1 MRCLLVHSFGPGLPP
16 DRTFHPTVGDVSD
29 GANEKVPGQ
38 TAFRRLARRRYVERL
53 AAAQAGVISRR
64 QAYAAGI
71 TRWEV
76 RANLHARRW
85 RSFGRQSL
93 VTYTGPLT
101 DRSREWA
108 AVFEAG
114 PRGFLDGASS
124 LKAGGLRGFDVERIR
139 VSVPR
144 GGRIRRVKGI
154 DIRQTRR
161 WAADDLV
168 PGTGVPRS
176 RNEVAAV
183 RAALWAKSDKQAA
196 LLLTMTVQQGLATP
210 QHLGEQMLRIRRD
223 RRRAFLS
230 VVILDL
236 LGGVRSLGELEVARE
251 CRIRGLPEPTRQV
264 VRRGKNGTYYLDL
277 IWDAWGVVVEIDG
290 IHHSWAQN
298 VVSDALR
305 HNDVTLQDARV
316 LRLPLLG
323 LRVAADEFFAQI
335 EQALA
340 AAGCPVAYRH
350 PA

>member
-1 MRCLLVHSFGPGLPP
+1 VDGVN
-16 DRTFHPTVGDVSD
+16 DRDD
-29 GANEKVPGQ
+29 GESPRR
-38 TAFRRLARRRYVERL
+38 TAVRRLARRRYVERL
-53 AAAQAGVISRR
+53 AAAQESVVSRR
-64 QAYAAGI
+64 QVYAAGI

-124 LKAGGLRGFDVERIR
+124 LKAGGLRNFDVEKIR

-144 GGRIRRVKGI
+144 GGRVRRARGI

-168 PGTGVPRS
+168 PGVGVPRS

-196 LLLTMTVQQGLATP
+196 LVLTMSVQQGLTTP
-210 QHLGEQMLRIRRD
+210 RQLGQQMLRVRRD

-236 LGGVRSLGELEVARE
+236 VGGVRSLGELEVARE
-251 CRIRGLPEPTRQV
+251 CRTRGLPEPSRQV
-264 VRRGKNGTYYLDL
+264 VRRGRNGTYYLDL
-277 IWDAWGVVVEIDG
+277 IWDDWGVVVEIDG

-305 HNDVTLQDARV
+305 HNDVTLQNATV

-340 AAGCPVAYRH
+340 TAGCPVAYSRS
-350 PA
+350 A